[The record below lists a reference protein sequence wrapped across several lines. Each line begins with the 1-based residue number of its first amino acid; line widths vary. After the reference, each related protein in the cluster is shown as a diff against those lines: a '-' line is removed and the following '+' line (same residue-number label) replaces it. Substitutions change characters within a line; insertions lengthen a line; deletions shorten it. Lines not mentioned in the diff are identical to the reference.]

1 MKPIG
6 LLISCATPAASCPME
21 AIFSVWRTWRWRCRI
36 SVMSW
41 KVATAPR
48 SSFFTPEMGAQET
61 PTGTTDPSGR
71 VITLSAPLKRILS
84 ASVRETMPWPE
95 PSGNQSRTRWPISA
109 SIGCPRICAAG
120 VLHEVTRP
128 SGSNTSTA
136 LFMFWMTF
144 SL

>member
-6 LLISCATPAASCPME
+6 LLISCATPAASCPIE

-48 SSFFTPEMGAQET
+48 GSPFRAEMGAQEM

-71 VITLSAPLKRILS
+71 VITLSAPLKRTPS
-84 ASVRETMPWPE
+84 ASVRATMPSPE
-95 PSGNQSRTRWPISA
+95 PSGNQSPTCSADQRVDRLPEDLRGRRDCTR
-109 SIGCPRICAAG
+109 
-120 VLHEVTRP
+120 
-128 SGSNTSTA
+128 
-136 LFMFWMTF
+136 
-144 SL
+144 